1 MVTILMLT
9 SPSWTWPQNFDF
21 TMANRVSKNF
31 TIEELTASTVAIRN
45 GLSNHP
51 PQKAVIAITTLAQQ
65 VLQKVTGKIMKH
77 WVQENEKM

>member
-1 MVTILMLT
+1 MVMVLMHT
-9 SPSWTWPQNFDF
+9 SPSWTWPQSYNFE
-21 TMANRVSKNF
+21 MANKVSKNF
-31 TIEELTASTVAIRN
+31 TIDELTASTVAIRN